1 MDATTIKRE
10 FINCSGIATNV
21 YDLAVKI
28 VPDIEINPITKEVM
42 GTPLYDLMGWKYT
55 RFGHQAK
62 PNLLGATFFQETGEP
77 WQSKLFGFF
86 DNGTRTGRYYAQA
99 GIGDVPYLPPV
110 PQEIRENIA
119 LKYDLTPP
127 EEDQAFWPWFTQN
140 KIIPLVLDEGAKKAL
155 CTLSGG
161 NASVSLFGCT
171 CGAKWNVLS
180 KRYELIPQL
189 KALVAD
195 RLVIITLDMGDLKPS
210 SIKAVIEGIKRL
222 GKAIKNEGGQPY
234 VAVWDRELGKGI
246 DDVAANHGLEKVQEI
261 LDNAIPFDEWLGNQ
275 VETDYLTYQPSV
287 KICER
292 YFNVEIPDNKLVGI
306 KGPQNTGKTEQ
317 LSRRCRKALKKRRPI
332 FILSHLENLA
342 RALGER
348 LGVPYRTERNADGEI
363 LGYALVT
370 DSLRPKPKGFNAD
383 HWDPERWQD
392 MKAPL
397 VIIDECEQV
406 IWHTLNGTT
415 DIKDHRVQVLKQ
427 LKKLLNIA
435 HQIILA
441 DADLSDEGIEFIN
454 GLLDE
459 QVEPYIMVNDYQ
471 HEGWDYFTF
480 SSTLEWHSRLMK
492 KAKSGKKLL
501 ILTAAQKVTSKN
513 GTINVE
519 NRLLSEFS
527 QDDILRY
534 DSETLTEKGHPACEG
549 KSDLNTLFKKYKF
562 VVASPSIVS
571 GISLDFQGHFD
582 EVWCLST
589 GAISPTN
596 IVQFLWRLRDNVPRF
611 LYVDKISN
619 LGLVGNGSTNAAHL
633 MRGEHKKC
641 ELTINSLKEFDYLY
655 VDDVDAPIDSICMR
669 TWAKMGARINR
680 HNKNYR
686 ETVYALLD
694 AQNHRRYHWSDCLDS
709 EERKAER
716 KALTDNREEGMDND
730 CEQQVQAKEIEADE
744 AKRIEETIIKTK
756 EEKAQLKRYKL
767 KQKYGQVTFEIAKAD
782 LVGLHPKLKLHYHL
796 TMGREFVEAK
806 DTAKVKTLLE
816 NNEGAAFVPDLN
828 RVTKINRVKGLEA
841 LDVLSL
847 VDFNR
852 EFMATD
858 EDLIKRANFAIH
870 NTEEIK
876 TVLGISICQPTANP
890 KTGEMTVPSIKVTRQ
905 LLNLIGY
912 DLKRTER
919 RTINGQRQHI
929 YKVVDLLSNQIR
941 EAIFNYWLTKDR
953 EYSMVSDENIE
964 MARQNEVAR
973 QTVYSKSTSCAN
985 GDGVSSVVPP
995 PSNGDFEPVARQTV
1009 YDKST
1014 ACADPTTPLKV
1025 GMEIITQAT
1034 MKIGR
1039 IVSVS
1044 ENLSEVLVEFVDQ
1057 VSRYRLSSFWDEV
1070 ELVF

>member
-1 MDATTIKRE
+1 MDATKIKQE
-10 FINCSGIATNV
+10 FINLSAIATNV

-42 GTPLYDLMGWKYT
+42 GTPLYDLLGWKYT

-86 DNGTRTGRYYAQA
+86 DNGNRTGKYYAQA
-99 GIGDVPYLPPV
+99 GIGDVPYIPPV

-140 KIIPLVLDEGAKKAL
+140 KIIPLVIDEGAKKAL

-171 CGAKWNVLS
+171 CGAKWNALK
-180 KRYELIPQL
+180 KRHEIIPQL
-189 KALVAD
+189 KPLVAD
-195 RLVIITLDMGDLKPS
+195 RKVIITLDQGDLKPK
-210 SIKAVIEGIKRL
+210 SIKAVKQGIKRL

-246 DDVAANHGLEKVQEI
+246 DDVAANHGLEKVQYI
-261 LDNAIPFDEWLGNQ
+261 LDNAIPFDEWLGEQ
-275 VETDYLTYQPSV
+275 VETDYLTYLPSV
-287 KICER
+287 KVNQR
-292 YFNVEIPDNKLVGI
+292 YFSVEIPDNKLVGI
-306 KGPQNTGKTEQ
+306 KGVQNTGKTEQ
-317 LSRRCRKALKKRRPI
+317 LSRRCRRAIKKGRPI

-348 LGVPYRTERNADGEI
+348 LGVPYRTERDEEGRV

-370 DSLRPKPKGFNAD
+370 DSLRPKYKGFDAD
-383 HWDPERWQD
+383 HWRGVEPI
-392 MKAPL
+392 
-397 VIIDECEQV
+397 VILDECEQV
-406 IWHTLNGTT
+406 IWHTLNGQT
-415 DIKDHRVQVLKQ
+415 DIREYRVIVLKQ
-427 LKKLLNIA
+427 LKKLLNQA
-435 HQIILA
+435 YQIILA
-441 DADLSDEGIEFIN
+441 DADLSNESIEFIQ

-459 QVEPYIMVNDYQ
+459 KVDPYIMVNDYQ
-471 HEGWDYFTF
+471 HKGWDYFTF
-480 SSTLEWHSRLMK
+480 SSTLEWHSRLIK
-492 KAKSGKKLL
+492 KAEKGKKLL

-513 GTINVE
+513 GTIAIY
-519 NRLLSEFS
+519 NRLRKLFPHAR
-527 QDDILRY
+527 ILRY
-534 DSETLTEKGHPACEG
+534 DSDTLTEKGHPAYEG
-549 KSDLNTLFKKYKF
+549 KGDLNTLFQQYDF

-571 GISLDFQGHFD
+571 GISLNFEGHFD
-582 EVWCLST
+582 EVWGLST

-596 IVQFLWRLRDNVPRF
+596 FVQFLWRLRDNVPRF
-611 LYVDKISN
+611 IYVDKISN
-619 LGLVGNGSTNAAHL
+619 IGLVGNGSTNAVHL
-633 MRGEHKKC
+633 MRGENKKC
-641 ELTINSLKEFDYLY
+641 ELTLKYLKNFDYLC
-655 VDDVDAPIDSICMR
+655 VEDIDAPMDSVCMK

-680 HNKNYR
+680 QMKTYR
-686 ETVYALLD
+686 EMVYALLD

-716 KALTDNREEGMDND
+716 KALTDNRDQGMNDD
-730 CEQQVQAKEIEADE
+730 CEKEVQAKDIEADE
-744 AKRIEETIIKTK
+744 AKRLEETIIKTK
-756 EEKAQLKRYKL
+756 EEKAQLRRYKL

-782 LVGLHPKLKLHYHL
+782 MVGLHPKLKLHYHL
-796 TMGREFVEAK
+796 TMGREFIEAK

-816 NNEGAAFVPDLN
+816 NNEGAAFVPDVN
-828 RVTKINRVKGLEA
+828 RVTKINKVKGLEA
-841 LDVLSL
+841 LDVLGL

-858 EDLIKRANFAIH
+858 EDLVKRANLAIH

-919 RTINGQRQHI
+919 RTINGQRQFM

-941 EAIFNYWLTKDR
+941 EAIFNYWLTKDK
-953 EYSMVSDENIE
+953 EYSMVSDESIE
-964 MARQNEVAR
+964 MAQENQVAR
-973 QTVYSKSTSCAN
+973 QTVYSKSTPRAN
-985 GDGVSSVVPP
+985 EEGSNQKPSQHSPTEDG
-995 PSNGDFEPVARQTV
+995 FEPVARQTV

-1014 ACADPTTPLKV
+1014 PRADQTTPLKV
-1025 GMEIITQAT
+1025 GMEIISQAT

-1070 ELVF
+1070 ELIF

>member
-1 MDATTIKRE
+1 MDATKIKQE
-10 FINCSGIATNV
+10 FINKSGIATNV

-42 GTPLYDLMGWKYT
+42 GTPLYDLLGWKYT

-99 GIGDVPYLPPV
+99 GIGDVPYIPPV

-127 EEDQAFWPWFTQN
+127 DEDQPFWPWFTQN

-155 CTLSGG
+155 CTLSGS

-171 CGAKWNVLS
+171 CGAKWNALK
-180 KRYELIPQL
+180 KRHEIIPQL
-189 KALVAD
+189 KPLVAD
-195 RLVIITLDMGDLKPS
+195 RKVIITLDMGDLKAK
-210 SIKAVIEGIKRL
+210 SIKAVKQSIKRL
-222 GKAIKNEGGQPY
+222 GKAIKNERGEAL
-234 VAVWDRELGKGI
+234 VAVWNRELGKGI

-261 LDNAIPFDEWLGNQ
+261 LDNAIPFDEWLGEQ

-406 IWHTLNGTT
+406 IWHTLDGTT
-415 DIKDHRVQVLKQ
+415 DIKAHRVSVLKQ

-441 DADLSDEGIEFIN
+441 DADLSDEGIDFIN

-459 QVEPYIMVNDYQ
+459 PVEPYLMVNDYQ

-527 QDDILRY
+527 QDEILRY

-571 GISLDFQGHFD
+571 GISLDFKGHFD

-589 GAISPTN
+589 GAITATN

-619 LGLVGNGSTNAAHL
+619 IGLVGNGSTNATKL
-633 MRGEHKKC
+633 MRGEYKKC
-641 ELTINSLKEFDYLY
+641 ELTINSLKEFDYLC
-655 VDDVDAPIDSICMR
+655 VDDVDTPIDSICMR

-680 HNKNYR
+680 HNKTYR

-694 AQNHRRYHWSDCLDS
+694 AQNHRRYHWSDCLDK

-716 KALTDNREEGMDND
+716 KALTDNREQGMNND
-730 CEQQVQAKEIEADE
+730 CEQLFQAKDIDADE
-744 AKRIEETIIKTK
+744 AKRIEETIIKPK
-756 EEKAQLKRYKL
+756 EEKAQLRRYKL

-828 RVTKINRVKGLEA
+828 RVTKINRVRGLEA

-852 EFMATD
+852 EFVATD
-858 EDLIKRANFAIH
+858 EDLIKRANLAIH

-919 RTINGQRQHI
+919 RMINGKQQHI
-929 YKVVDLLSNQIR
+929 YKVVDLLPSQTR
-941 EAIFNYWLTKDR
+941 SEIFNYWLTKDK
-953 EYSMVSDENIE
+953 EYSMVSDESIE
-964 MARQNEVAR
+964 KAQENQIARQTVYSKSTPRTNGEGHRTVVPPPTLSAFEPVAR
-973 QTVYSKSTSCAN
+973 QTVYSKSTPRTA
-985 GDGVSSVVPP
+985 SSVP
-995 PSNGDFEPVARQTV
+995 
-1009 YDKST
+1009 
-1014 ACADPTTPLKV
+1014 PLKV
-1025 GMEIITQAT
+1025 GTEIISQAT
-1034 MKIGR
+1034 MKIGSN
-1039 IVSVS
+1039 VSVS
-1044 ENLSEVLVEFVDQ
+1044 EKLSEVLVEE
-1057 VSRYRLSSFWDEV
+1057 SGSS
-1070 ELVF
+1070 